1 MSIPVLYNMHSFFSN
16 FCVVQTK
23 HGFVN
28 VDNMKIFNSSSDA
41 NLYKDKIRGERFEKI
56 YENKDTNQIK
66 FMELLETE
74 EKIVRVC
81 KFMPKDWQHLSCIS
95 KNVRPYI

>member
-1 MSIPVLYNMHSFFSN
+1 MSISVLYNMHSFFSN

-41 NLYKDKIRGERFEKI
+41 NLYKDKIRGFILVYEKLI
-56 YENKDTNQIK
+56 ILDNLYRDYQKK
-66 FMELLETE
+66 
-74 EKIVRVC
+74 
-81 KFMPKDWQHLSCIS
+81 
-95 KNVRPYI
+95 

>member
-1 MSIPVLYNMHSFFSN
+1 MHSFFSN

-28 VDNMKIFNSSSDA
+28 VDTMRIFDSSADA
-41 NLYKDKIRGERFEKI
+41 NLYKDKIRGDRFEKI
-56 YENKDTNQIK
+56 YENKDSNQIK

-74 EKIVRVC
+74 EKIIRVW
-81 KFMPKDWQHLSCIS
+81 KFMPKDLQYLSCIS